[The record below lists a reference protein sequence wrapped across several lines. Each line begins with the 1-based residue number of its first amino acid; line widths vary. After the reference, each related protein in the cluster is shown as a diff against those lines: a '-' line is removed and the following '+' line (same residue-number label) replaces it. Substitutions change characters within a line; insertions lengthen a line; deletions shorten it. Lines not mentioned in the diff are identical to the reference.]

1 MYSTWCLYRLCYNN
15 ILITYN
21 YCTEEEY
28 KKEVFSACGV
38 VTVVLSLAY
47 FMTNPYLVLLAV
59 GAFTALVFAV
69 YATHTRKWECGES
82 VMA

>member
-1 MYSTWCLYRLCYNN
+1 MCYNN

-47 FMTNPYLVLLAV
+47 CMTNPYMVLLTV
-59 GAFTALVFAV
+59 GAFTA
-69 YATHTRKWECGES
+69 THTQKWECGES